1 MKLSH
6 ETHAIHA
13 VILALK
19 ELIKVR
25 IHDCMYTNQDGTAMI
40 RSCVYHRN
48 FFICYGGNFMK
59 KDLTGNQIRQMFL
72 DFFKS
77 KGFMIEPSASLIPHN
92 DPTLLWINAGVST
105 LKKYFDGTEKPACP
119 RIANAQ
125 KCIRTNDIENVGRTA
140 RHHTFFEMLG
150 NFSIGD
156 YFKEQA
162 IPWAWEFL
170 TSEEWI
176 GMDKERLYVTV
187 YPDDQDAYD
196 LWVKTGMIE
205 SHISRNK
212 DNFWE
217 IGRGPG
223 GPDSELFYD
232 RGEKYDP
239 EHIGEKLFFEDME
252 NDRYVELWN
261 IVFSQFDCRP
271 GEMPR
276 SEYKELPQKNI
287 DTGMGLERLVCFL
300 QDGETNFDTDL
311 FLPIIHATEKFA
323 KHSYDEPEYKMAYRV
338 IADHIRTV
346 TFALAD
352 GAMFSNDGRGY
363 VLRRVLRRA
372 VRYGIKLGID
382 EAFMYQLVQVCA
394 DNMKDYYGYVEDKV
408 DLVSKL
414 VRNEEESFH
423 KTLANGED
431 LLNKALEEHAAAK
444 VLPGEVVFKLY
455 DTYGYPKELT
465 VEIAAD
471 NGYTVDEEG
480 FQKEMEAQ
488 KERARAARG
497 AEQSMHGQ
505 SKDLMDFEEPSE
517 FTGYTN
523 TSCDSKV
530 IALFKDGVKVDSLSD
545 CGEVI
550 LDRTCFYAESG
561 GQCADTGKLWN
572 DTFKADVTD
581 VQKAPHKQPL
591 HHIENVEGT
600 LHVGDTLH
608 GEYDYES
615 RQKTRANHSSLHLL
629 QAALKEVL
637 GEHVAQAGSYNCPEY
652 GRFDF
657 THFEKP
663 TEAQLEE
670 VERIVNEKINA
681 CLPVTTE
688 VLSIEDAKKTGA
700 TALFD
705 EKYGDFVRVVSMG
718 DFSKEFCGGTH
729 VSNTSDLGSFR
740 IVSEESIGSGI
751 RRITC
756 ETKMC
761 AYDSFKNQENY
772 LKQTAALLKLKKW
785 DAIQERIE
793 KLLEENAQLKKEI
806 QDVNNKAMMANAESE
821 ISKAEVHNGI
831 SCLVLQM
838 KDGDSSG
845 MKKYAE
851 TLRNK
856 MKDGFVFLANETDG
870 KVVFVAASSK
880 AAIEKGLKAG
890 DIVKKAAVICGGN
903 GGGRPDMAQAGGKDP
918 SKLAEAIAEVKKSF
932 N

>member
-1 MKLSH
+1 
-6 ETHAIHA
+6 
-13 VILALK
+13 
-19 ELIKVR
+19 
-25 IHDCMYTNQDGTAMI
+25 
-40 RSCVYHRN
+40 
-48 FFICYGGNFMK
+48 MK

-105 LKKYFDGTEKPACP
+105 LKKYFDGTEKPVNP

-125 KCIRTNDIENVGRTA
+125 KCIRTNDIENVGKTA

-156 YFKEQA
+156 YFKAQA

-170 TSEEWI
+170 TSPEWI

-187 YPDDQDAYD
+187 YPDDEDAYN

-205 SHISRNK
+205 SHICKNA

-223 GPDSELFYD
+223 GPDSEIFFD

-239 EHIGEKLFFEDME
+239 EGIGEKLFFEDIE

-261 IVFSQFDCRP
+261 IVFSQYDCRP
-271 GEMPR
+271 GEVDR
-276 SEYKELPQKNI
+276 SEYKELPHKNI

-311 FLPIIHATEKFA
+311 FLPIIHATEKYA

-352 GAMFSNDGRGY
+352 GAMFSNEGRGY

-372 VRYGIKLGID
+372 VRYGIKLGI
-382 EAFMYQLVQVCA
+382 EESFMYNLVQVCA
-394 DNMKDYYGYVEDKV
+394 DNMKDYYGYILDKV
-408 DLVSKL
+408 ELVSKL

-423 KTLANGED
+423 KTLNNGEA
-431 LLNKALEEHAAAK
+431 LLNDALKQHADTK
-444 VLPGEVVFKLY
+444 KLPGEVVFKLY
-455 DTYGYPKELT
+455 DTYGYPRELT
-465 VEIAAD
+465 EEIAMD
-471 NGYTVDEEG
+471 NGYTVDAEG
-480 FQKEMEAQ
+480 FESEMQAQ

-497 AEQSMHGQ
+497 NEQSMHGQ
-505 SKDLMDFEEPSE
+505 SADLMDFTEESK
-517 FTGYTN
+517 FTGYTD
-523 TSCDSKV
+523 THSTGKV
-530 IALFKDGVKVDSLSD
+530 IGLFKDGVKVDSLSD
-545 CGEVI
+545 EGDII
-550 LDRTCFYAESG
+550 LSETCFYAESG
-561 GQCADTGKLWN
+561 GQCADQGKVWN
-572 DTFKADVTD
+572 DTFNADVVD

-591 HHIENVEGT
+591 HHISNVEGT
-600 LHVGDTLH
+600 LHIGDVLE
-608 GEYDYES
+608 GEYDYAS
-615 RQKTRANHSSLHLL
+615 RQRTRANHSSLHLL

-637 GEHVAQAGSYNCPEY
+637 GDHIAQAGSYNCPEY

-663 TEAQLEE
+663 TEEQLKE
-670 VERIVNEKINA
+670 VEKIVNEKINESI
-681 CLPVTTE
+681 PVTTE
-688 VLSIEDAKKTGA
+688 VMAIEDAKKTGA

-705 EKYGDFVRVVSMG
+705 EKYGDEVRVVSMG

-729 VSNTSDLGSFR
+729 VNNTNDLGSFR
-740 IVSEESIGSGI
+740 IVSEESVGSGV

-756 ETKMC
+756 ETKMESY
-761 AYDSFKNQENY
+761 ASFKKEEEY
-772 LKQTAALLKLKKW
+772 LLNTAKLLKMKNFEGL
-785 DAIQERIE
+785 QERIQ
-793 KLLEENAQLKKEI
+793 KLLEENASLKKAVSEAES
-806 QDVNNKAMMANAESE
+806 KAMASEADSILKNAEE
-821 ISKAEVHNGI
+821 INGI
-831 SCLVLQM
+831 QTLILKLEG
-838 KDGDSSG
+838 KDTKGL
-845 MKKYAE
+845 KEYAE

-856 MKDGFVFLANETDG
+856 LNNGFVFISNVVDG
-870 KVVFVAASSK
+870 KTTFVCASSK
-880 AAIEKGLKAG
+880 EAIAKGFKAG
-890 DIVKKAAVICGGN
+890 DIVKQAAMICGGN
-903 GGGRPDMAQAGGKDP
+903 GGGRPDMAQAGAKDA
-918 SKLAEAIAEVKKSF
+918 SKINDAMDKVKELLK
-932 N
+932 